1 MERTGFVLEGG
12 GMRGIYTAGVLDEL
26 MDWGLAPDGILG
38 VSAGAIHGLRSA
50 GAKHSLHQEILPQLA
65 FHEPAIHAAHGRPG
79 GPRLQLRGI
88 ALPVGPF

>member
-38 VSAGAIHGLRSA
+38 VSAGSTGRASSPVSRGETFATPRNI
-50 GAKHSLHQEILPQLA
+50 
-65 FHEPAIHAAHGRPG
+65 AATG
-79 GPRLQLRGI
+79 
-88 ALPVGPF
+88 VS

>member
-38 VSAGAIHGLRSA
+38 VSAGDPRGELRLRSA
-50 GAKHSLHQEILPQLA
+50 GAKHSLHQEILP
-65 FHEPAIHAAHGRPG
+65 
-79 GPRLQLRGI
+79 
-88 ALPVGPF
+88 